1 MPAQVHCNLVME
13 IPPKIRVRS
22 AERVSKGV
30 IITFD
35 DGKSA
40 LYSASLLRD
49 MFSQAAELKEAD
61 WNDLGGM
68 TLGW

>member
-1 MPAQVHCNLVME
+1 MPDKVHCNLVME
-13 IPPKIRVRS
+13 TPPKIRVRS

-40 LYSASLLRD
+40 LYSASLLRE

-61 WNDLGGM
+61 WNDLG
-68 TLGW
+68 

>member
-1 MPAQVHCNLVME
+1 ME
-13 IPPKIRVRS
+13 IQPKIRVRS
-22 AERVSKGV
+22 AERVSKDV

-49 MFSQAAELKEAD
+49 MSSQAAELKEAD
-61 WNDLGGM
+61 WNDLG
-68 TLGW
+68 

>member
-1 MPAQVHCNLVME
+1 ME
-13 IPPKIRVRS
+13 NQPKIRVRS
-22 AERVSKGV
+22 AERVSRGL

-61 WNDLGGM
+61 WDDLG
-68 TLGW
+68 

>member
-1 MPAQVHCNLVME
+1 MPAQVRCNLVME
-13 IPPKIRVRS
+13 IQPKIRVRS
-22 AERVSKGV
+22 AERVSKDV

-61 WNDLGGM
+61 WNDLG
-68 TLGW
+68 